1 MRKFFIKEETNLA
14 GLSAKLL
21 RARLTETSA
30 AAAIDRLKA
39 LNPHVDFTRL
49 AAGTVLLVPD
59 TPALKEGASTSL
71 GGETF
76 EAFVKEVDTG
86 LTNSSARM
94 KQSFERL
101 SAERTTVAAVLKTA
115 AVKRLV
121 ESDPVLKK
129 QLESADA
136 QFKDGEKKMFAAQK
150 LLETTQK
157 QALEELTGLARLF
170 E

>member
-1 MRKFFIKEETNLA
+1 MRMFVIKNENDLA

-21 RARLTETSA
+21 RARVDESSA
-30 AAAIDRLKA
+30 SAAIDRLKA

-59 TPALKEGASTSL
+59 VPELKQGASTSL
-71 GGETF
+71 GGVTF

-86 LTNSSARM
+86 LSNASAWIT
-94 KQSFERL
+94 QGLERL
-101 SAERTTVAAVLKTA
+101 AVDRTSVSAVLKTA

-121 ESDPVLKK
+121 ESDPVLEK
-129 QLESADA
+129 QLEAVDA
-136 QFKDGEKKMFAAQK
+136 QFEDGEKKMLAAQK

>member
-1 MRKFFIKEETNLA
+1 MRMFVIKEETDLA

-21 RARLTETSA
+21 RARLPETSA
-30 AAAIDRLKA
+30 DAAIDRLKA

-59 TPALKEGASTSL
+59 TPELKKGASTSL

-86 LTNSSARM
+86 LRSSSARV
-94 KQSFERL
+94 KQGFERL
-101 SAERTTVAAVLKTA
+101 SVDRTSVSDVLKTA

-121 ESDPVLKK
+121 ESDPALKK

-136 QFKDGEKKMFAAQK
+136 QFKEDERKERAAQE
-150 LLETTQK
+150 LLKTTQK
-157 QALEELTGLARLF
+157 QAIEELTGLARLF